1 MPGPPAERCFSVV
14 IPARNAART
23 LPETLRSLA
32 RQPEFPR
39 LEVVVVEDGSVDG
52 TAEAASCFP
61 WCRVIRQPGS
71 GAAAARN
78 RGLRETRAPVVLFL
92 DADCV
97 AADDWIRRL
106 VSPLEQDPGLG
117 GTVGRFVSSQ
127 PNWVARL
134 TQLELDA
141 RHRRMSRHLD
151 TDFVNS
157 ATCAFRR
164 SILGSDPFDVRFDKL
179 EDIELSFRLAGQG
192 VRMRYVPEATVEHR
206 HPEALWVHVRR
217 RFEYGRLT
225 PALYRL
231 HSGRLV
237 RDSSTP
243 QTRRLQLVLLAAA
256 LPAGLVWW
264 PGGLVLALSSVLLA
278 WPTLRA
284 AWRLSPALA
293 LKAPAFIAAGN
304 VGFLLGTVAGLLRRR
319 P

>member
-1 MPGPPAERCFSVV
+1 MSGPSAEPCFSVV
-14 IPARNAART
+14 IPARDAAGT

-39 LEVVVVEDGSVDG
+39 LEVVVVVDGSADP
-52 TAEAASCFP
+52 TAEAAAAFK
-61 WCRVIRQPGS
+61 WCRVICQAAA

-78 RGLRETRAPVVLFL
+78 RGLAETRAPVVLFL

-97 AADDWIRRL
+97 AADDWVARL
-106 VSPLEQDPGLG
+106 VGPLAEDPGLG

-127 PNWVARL
+127 ENWVARL
-134 TQLELDA
+134 TQVELDA
-141 RHRRMSRHLD
+141 RHRRMIRHRD

-164 SILGSDPFDVRFDKL
+164 SVLGADPFDVRFDKL
-179 EDIELSFRLAGQG
+179 EDIELSFRLAAQG

-206 HPEALWVHVRR
+206 HPQALWAHVRR
-217 RFEYGRLT
+217 RFQYGRRT
-225 PALYRL
+225 PALYRR

-243 QTRRLQLVLLAAA
+243 QTRRFQLVLLAAA
-256 LPAGLVWW
+256 LPAGVIWW
-264 PGGLVLALSSVLLA
+264 PGGVALAAASVLLG

-284 AWRLSPALA
+284 AWELSPALA
-293 LKAPAFIAAGN
+293 LKAPLFIVAGN
-304 VGFLLGTVAGLLRRR
+304 LGFLLGTATGLLGRRS
-319 P
+319 